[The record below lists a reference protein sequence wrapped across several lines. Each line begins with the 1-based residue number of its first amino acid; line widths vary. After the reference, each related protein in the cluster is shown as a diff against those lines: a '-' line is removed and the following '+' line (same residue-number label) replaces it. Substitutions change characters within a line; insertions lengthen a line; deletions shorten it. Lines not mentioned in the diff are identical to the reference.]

1 MIVASTY
8 QVPVMWFGDYDVHF
22 TDQMTEA
29 KSGLSSFPKVTWSE
43 RGGTRIRFV

>member
-29 KSGLSSFPKVTWSE
+29 EWLK
-43 RGGTRIRFV
+43 